1 MILPTLHVAPLI
13 PFWLILAALTL
24 GLALL
29 WRGGRHGI
37 LAWPRLI
44 CLLLLVAALFNPQLQ
59 RDDSTPI
66 GDIALIVVDDSQ
78 SMTLGS
84 RAAQSAAAL
93 AELQRTLGG
102 IKDLETRVVT
112 LPPAAPDEGTRLWGA
127 IEAGLAEIPQSRL
140 AGIIVISDG
149 QLHDLPDNPRLGAP
163 LHLLLAGSR
172 QDRDRRLVMDGSPG
186 FAMVGDQAELAFH
199 IEDPGHDGS
208 AEVTLRRDGGAVSSV
223 SVPLNRPTKLS
234 VPIDHA
240 GPNVIEIEV
249 AAAPG
254 ELTLKNNRSAVGITG
269 VRDRLRVLLLSGEPH
284 PGERMWRNLL
294 KADPSVDLV
303 HFTILRSP
311 DKDDHT
317 PIQQLSLIAF
327 PTRELF
333 EERLKDFDLI
343 IFDRFRRRNILPPAY
358 YRNIRDHVRDGGAM
372 LLVAGPELAA
382 PDSLAGSALADIL
395 PARSDGS
402 IVSLPFLPTVTE
414 IGHRHPLFQGLPGA
428 ADTPSHWGRWVRAA
442 GSVPAPG
449 AEVVM
454 TTPTGIPL
462 LILSRA
468 GEGRV
473 AQLNSDS
480 AWLWG
485 RGWDGGGPQA
495 ELLRRLAHWLMK
507 EPELEENRLSGQV
520 AGASLHIE
528 RHGLETGNR
537 LVSVTRPDGTEVKI
551 DLDDRGNG
559 LASGD
564 LPADQNGLWRI
575 SDGSLI
581 ALVAVG
587 SLDLLEM
594 GDVRATADKLKPAV
608 TANGGAIAWIEDGIP
623 SIVRRSG
630 DSQMAGSGWF
640 GLRANDQRSVSAT
653 TSYALIP
660 GWLLLL
666 LAASLMSFAW
676 WRDGRR

>member
-1 MILPTLHVAPLI
+1 MTLPTLHLAPLI
-13 PFWLILAALTL
+13 PLWLMLPAVMV

-29 WRGGRHGI
+29 WRGARQGI
-37 LAWPRLI
+37 LAWPRLL
-44 CLLLLVAALFNPQLQ
+44 CLLLLLAALLNPQLQ
-59 RDDSTPI
+59 RDDSLPI
-66 GDIALIVVDDSQ
+66 GDIALIVVDNSG
-78 SMTLGS
+78 SMMLGS

-93 AELQRTLGG
+93 AELQKKLAGF
-102 IKDLETRVVT
+102 KDLETRVVT
-112 LPPAAPDEGTRLWGA
+112 LPAAAPDEGTRLFGA
-127 IEAGLAEIPQSRL
+127 IEAGLAEIPKSRL
-140 AGIIVISDG
+140 AGVIVISDG
-149 QLHDLPDNPRLGAP
+149 QVHDLPANPLLGAP

-186 FAMVGDQAELAFH
+186 FAMVGSQAEFAFH

-208 AEVTLRRDGGAVSSV
+208 AVVTLRRDGGAVSTV
-223 SVPLNRPTKLS
+223 SMPLNRPTKLS

-240 GPNVIEIEV
+240 GPNVIEIDV
-249 AAAPG
+249 AAVPG
-254 ELTLKNNRSAVGITG
+254 ELTLNNNRSAVGITG

-358 YRNIRDHVRDGGAM
+358 YRNIRDHVREGGAM

-382 PDSLAGSALADIL
+382 PDSPAGSALADIL
-395 PARSDGS
+395 PARSDGTIFS
-402 IVSLPFLPTVTE
+402 QPFLPTVTE
-414 IGHRHPLFQGLPGA
+414 LGHRHPLFQGLPGA
-428 ADTPSHWGRWVRAA
+428 TDAPAHWGRWVRAA

-454 TTPTGIPL
+454 STPTGTPL
-462 LILSRA
+462 LVLSRA

-485 RGWDGGGPQA
+485 RGWEGGGPQA

-507 EPELEENRLSGQV
+507 EPELEENRLDGQV
-520 AGASLHIE
+520 AGGSLHIE
-528 RHGLETGNR
+528 RHGLEVGNR
-537 LVSVTRPDGTEVKI
+537 TVTVTRPDGTTVRME
-551 DLDDRGNG
+551 LADRGNG

-575 SDGSLI
+575 SDDSLT

-594 GDVRATADKLKPAV
+594 GDVRATPDKLRPAV
-608 TANGGAIAWIEDGIP
+608 TANGGGIAWIEDGIP
-623 SIVRRSG
+623 GIVRPAG
-630 DSQMAGSGWF
+630 DSQMAGPGWF

-666 LAASLMSFAW
+666 LATALMSFAW